1 MKIRFISQRRE
12 MLLFLTLTHHP
23 YGHRD
28 VTYKPAIPRLCKSL
42 EIQAHAITKQWAL
55 AK

>member
-1 MKIRFISQRRE
+1 

-28 VTYKPAIPRLCKSL
+28 VTYKPATSRLFNSL

-55 AK
+55 AKCTFV